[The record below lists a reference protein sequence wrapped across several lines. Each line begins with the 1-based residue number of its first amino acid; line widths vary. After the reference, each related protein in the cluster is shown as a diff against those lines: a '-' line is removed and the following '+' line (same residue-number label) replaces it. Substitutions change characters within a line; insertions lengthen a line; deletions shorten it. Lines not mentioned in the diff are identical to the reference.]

1 MSSRR
6 NLNTTASS
14 VGRGGKGRKGGPGD
28 TFVHLIGESGGVS
41 EDSGNVILLI
51 GSSLDDYLLLT
62 FKDPREAPRDEGK
75 PEERSKDFRVAVQ
88 HKRSAT

>member
-1 MSSRR
+1 M
-6 NLNTTASS
+6 
-14 VGRGGKGRKGGPGD
+14 GRGRKGGPGD

-62 FKDPREAPRDEGK
+62 FRTREKPRATKEKTGGAV
-75 PEERSKDFRVAVQ
+75 ERLSRCRPA
-88 HKRSAT
+88 